1 MFLTVK
7 AVKKQAACSCT
18 LLETQCLTCW
28 LAAFSHMIVSTAL
41 SSSSEQLQIPLR
53 EDLLHLSLLH
63 VQALKAKHKD
73 ERGIKTNVTVLGS
86 YVPLYSSKT
95 TYPKTL
101 LPPDKPFRA
110 ASAYLISPEI
120 LYLPQITLNI

>member
-7 AVKKQAACSCT
+7 KQATCSCT
-18 LLETQCLTCW
+18 VLETQCLTCW
-28 LAAFSHMIVSTAL
+28 LAAFSHMIISTAL

-53 EDLLHLSLLH
+53 EDLLHL
-63 VQALKAKHKD
+63 
-73 ERGIKTNVTVLGS
+73 KTNVTVLGS

-101 LPPDKPFRA
+101 LPPDELFPA